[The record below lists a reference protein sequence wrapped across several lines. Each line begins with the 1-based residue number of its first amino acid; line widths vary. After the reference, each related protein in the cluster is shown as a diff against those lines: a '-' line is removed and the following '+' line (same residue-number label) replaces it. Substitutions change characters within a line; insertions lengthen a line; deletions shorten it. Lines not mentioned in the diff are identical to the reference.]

1 MAAGQE
7 GDYETH
13 SAEKTSDMLHC
24 ALYIACLNVSC
35 FHGHFQIYFT
45 LQKHLAYCSASVL
58 HNRISAASSPPCN
71 CDNQYVCI
79 CI

>member
-13 SAEKTSDMLHC
+13 SAEKTSDMLHS
-24 ALYIACLNVSC
+24 ALYIACLNVSS

-45 LQKHLAYCSASVL
+45 LQKKHIAYYIALHLCCTIL
-58 HNRISAASSPPCN
+58 
-71 CDNQYVCI
+71 
-79 CI
+79 

>member
-13 SAEKTSDMLHC
+13 SAEKTSDMLHS

-35 FHGHFQIYFT
+35 FHGHFHIYFT

-71 CDNQYVCI
+71 CDNQYICI